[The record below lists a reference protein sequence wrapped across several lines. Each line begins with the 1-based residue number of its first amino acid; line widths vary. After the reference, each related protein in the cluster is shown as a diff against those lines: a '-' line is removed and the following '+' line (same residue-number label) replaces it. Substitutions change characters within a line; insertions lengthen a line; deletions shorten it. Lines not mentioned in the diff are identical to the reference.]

1 MPVNLIHSLLHR
13 VDAGW
18 DPIPREYAEQYA
30 RRVWN
35 TKSET
40 LVDRLATLTKGVKD
54 KRVLDLGGGPG
65 QYSVL
70 FAQRG
75 ALVVCHDVSRE
86 YQRIARN
93 RAMAAG
99 VSLEFSLGYLEA
111 ARKFGPDSFDVV
123 FCRVC
128 WAYCRSDR
136 TFARMLYSLIKP
148 GGLAYVECDTP
159 ALAKPRGLRKLQY
172 WMNTRLWWK
181 IGHPL
186 PPHGRIAKLI
196 HRYPV
201 TFMEL
206 DYSSE
211 LQDIVIFIKG
221 TPGRPLI

>member
-18 DPIPREYAEQYA
+18 DPIPREYAEIYA
-30 RRVWN
+30 QHVWSSCN
-35 TKSET
+35 EV
-40 LVDRLATLTKGVKD
+40 LVDRLDVLTKGLRD
-54 KRVLDLGGGPG
+54 KQVLDLGGGPG

-70 FAQRG
+70 FARRG
-75 ALVVCHDVSRE
+75 AKVVWHDISNE
-86 YQRIARN
+86 YQRIARD
-93 RAMAAG
+93 RALAAG

-111 ARKFGPDSFDVV
+111 ASKFRPGSFDVV

-136 TFARMLYSLIKP
+136 SFARLLYSLVKP

-159 ALAKPRGLRKLQY
+159 ALSKPRGLRKVQY
-172 WMNTRLWWK
+172 WLNTQFWWK

-186 PPHGRIAKLI
+186 PPHGRIANLI
-196 HRYPV
+196 QRYPV

-206 DYSSE
+206 DYSCE
-211 LQDIVIFIKG
+211 LQDVVIFIKG
-221 TPGRPLI
+221 KSRTDP